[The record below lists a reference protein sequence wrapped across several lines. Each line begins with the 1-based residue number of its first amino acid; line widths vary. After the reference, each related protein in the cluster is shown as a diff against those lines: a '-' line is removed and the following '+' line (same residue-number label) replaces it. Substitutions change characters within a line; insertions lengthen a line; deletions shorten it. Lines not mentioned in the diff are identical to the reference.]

1 MSDPA
6 AQLEEVSYQYP
17 GADGFALRVPS
28 LRVDRGEC
36 VACVG
41 ASGCGKTTLINLMAG
56 VLVPDSGRV
65 VLGDV
70 VLSGLSESRRRAERI
85 RRIGMVFQEF
95 ELLEYLSAFNNI
107 VLPYRLSGA
116 LGPVS
121 SVRGRARELAGSL
134 GVSHVLRRRPG
145 RLSQGE
151 RQRVAVCRALVTG
164 PELIIADEP
173 TGNLDPGNADGV
185 IDLLIESARDSRAAM
200 LVVTHNH
207 KLLDRFDRVIHL
219 DDLAGAG
226 S

>member
-1 MSDPA
+1 MSDA
-6 AQLEEVSYQYP
+6 AARLEDVSYRYP
-17 GADGFALRVPS
+17 GADAFALRVPA
-28 LRVDRGEC
+28 LRVDRGEL

-56 VLVPDSGRV
+56 VLVPDSGWV
-65 VLGDV
+65 TLGEVPISD
-70 VLSGLSESRRRAERI
+70 LPEARRRVERI
-85 RRIGMVFQEF
+85 RRVGLVFQEF
-95 ELLEYLSAFNNI
+95 ELLEYLSAFHNI
-107 VLPYRLSGA
+107 VLPFRLSGA
-116 LGPVS
+116 LGSVA
-121 SVRGRARELAGSL
+121 SVRGRVRELAGSL
-134 GVSHVLRRRPG
+134 GVSHVLGRRPG

-185 IDLLIESARDSRAAM
+185 IDLLIESARASGAAM

-219 DDLAGAG
+219 DDLTGAG